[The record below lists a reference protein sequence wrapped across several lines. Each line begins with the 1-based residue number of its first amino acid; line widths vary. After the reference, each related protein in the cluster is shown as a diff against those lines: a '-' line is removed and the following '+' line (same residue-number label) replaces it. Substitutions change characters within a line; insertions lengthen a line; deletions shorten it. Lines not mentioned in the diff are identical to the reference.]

1 MEAYVYTMIDESTLN
16 ELLGALHVC
25 IDLPVQLLDEN
36 GRILKYFGKKNT
48 YCQHFSSHFSFWR
61 RPACISIPMRGNGP

>member
-25 IDLPVQLLDEN
+25 IDLPVQLL
-36 GRILKYFGKKNT
+36 
-48 YCQHFSSHFSFWR
+48 
-61 RPACISIPMRGNGP
+61 MRTAGS